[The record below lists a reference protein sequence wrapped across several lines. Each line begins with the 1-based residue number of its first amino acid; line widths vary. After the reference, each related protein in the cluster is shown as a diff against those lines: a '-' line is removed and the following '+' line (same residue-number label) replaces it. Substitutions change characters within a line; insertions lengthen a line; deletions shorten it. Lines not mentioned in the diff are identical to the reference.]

1 MGMTKRDFLRSVGAV
16 AGVGAAYHT
25 MSAMGLLGPVMAQA
39 TAPELPLGSGYGK
52 RVVILGAGISG
63 MTAAYELSKAGF
75 DCTILEATSRAGGRN
90 LTVRGGDVI
99 RETDNR
105 QWVDFDQEDHL
116 YANMGPARIPY
127 HHRVILGYCKE
138 FGVELEVFT
147 NDNRGALFHN
157 AEAFGGKTVAGR
169 QVMTDLRGYVA
180 ELLAKAVNRNALDE
194 DLTGDDKERVLAM
207 LTSFGGLD
215 PDYLYAGSNRSG
227 YQGEQINAGIT
238 PGDVNDPLDFSE
250 LLKSDFWQYKLHFS
264 QFLNQNPTLFQPVGG
279 MDAIAKA
286 FRARVGHLIQFQSVV
301 EGIRKTPEGV
311 RIVYVDQRRNAQEAI
326 EADFAICTIPAPVLK
341 DIPNDFAP
349 ETQVAI
355 ESIEFE
361 HAVKIGFQARR
372 RFWEEDHAIYGGI
385 SWTDQDI
392 TQIWYP
398 SNGYHQR
405 KGVVMGAYIWDDQ
418 PGQGLRFTQMTPP
431 ERLRTA
437 MAEGEQIHPGYAD
450 EIESGVSRAWL
461 NVPFQKGGWPRN
473 YAAPAEL
480 LQPDGAIYFAGDQAT
495 ALPGWQEGAALAA
508 HAAVEAIHAR
518 VTATQASA

>member
-1 MGMTKRDFLRSVGAV
+1 MGML
-16 AGVGAAYHT
+16 
-25 MSAMGLLGPVMAQA
+25 
-39 TAPELPLGSGYGK
+39 TA
-52 RVVILGAGISG
+52 
-63 MTAAYELSKAGF
+63 
-75 DCTILEATSRAGGRN
+75 
-90 LTVRGGDVI
+90 
-99 RETDNR
+99 
-105 QWVDFDQEDHL
+105 
-116 YANMGPARIPY
+116 
-127 HHRVILGYCKE
+127 
-138 FGVELEVFT
+138 
-147 NDNRGALFHN
+147 
-157 AEAFGGKTVAGR
+157 
-169 QVMTDLRGYVA
+169 
-180 ELLAKAVNRNALDE
+180 
-194 DLTGDDKERVLAM
+194 
-207 LTSFGGLD
+207 FGGLD
-215 PDYLYAGSNRSG
+215 PDHLYAGSNRSG
-227 YQGEQINAGIT
+227 YQGEQINAGIA

-301 EGIRKTPEGV
+301 EEIRKTSQGV
-311 RIVYVDQRRNAQEAI
+311 RVVYQNQTRNAQEAV

-349 ETQVAI
+349 ETQAAI

-361 HAVKIGFQARR
+361 HAVKIGFQAKR
-372 RFWEEDHAIYGGI
+372 RFWEDDHAIYGGI

-405 KGVVMGAYIWDDQ
+405 KGVIMGAYIWDDQ

-437 MAEGEQIHPGYAD
+437 MAEGEQIHPGYTD

-473 YAAPAEL
+473 YAAPPEL
-480 LQPDGAIYFAGDQAT
+480 LEPDGAIYFAGDQAT

-508 HAAVEAIHAR
+508 HAAVAAIHAR
-518 VTATQASA
+518 VTAS

>member
-1 MGMTKRDFLRSVGAV
+1 MGMTKRDFLRAIGAV
-16 AGVGAAYHT
+16 AGVSATYHT
-25 MSAMGLLGPVMAQA
+25 MSALGLLGTAEAKSV
-39 TAPELPLGSGYGK
+39 APELPLGSGFGK

-63 MTAAYELSKAGF
+63 MTSAYELSKAGYH
-75 DCTILEATSRAGGRN
+75 CTILEATNRAGGRN

-99 RETDNR
+99 REIDSR

-127 HHRVILGYCKE
+127 HHRAILGYCKE

-157 AEAFGGKTVAGR
+157 AQAFGGEPVVGR

-180 ELLAKAVNRNALDE
+180 ELLAKAVNRDALDAE
-194 DLTGDDKERVLAM
+194 LSGDDKERVLAM

-215 PDYLYAGSNRSG
+215 PDHLYTGSNRSG
-227 YQGEQINAGIT
+227 YQGERINAGLA

-250 LLKSDFWQYKLHFS
+250 LLKSDFWEYKLHFS
-264 QFLNQNPTLFQPVGG
+264 QFLNQNPTMFQPVGG
-279 MDAIAKA
+279 MDAIARA
-286 FRARVGHLIQFQSVV
+286 FRSRVQHLIQFESVV
-301 EGIRKTPEGV
+301 EEILKRPQGV
-311 RIVYVDQRRNAQEAI
+311 RIVYRNQRRNQQEAI

-341 DIPNDFAP
+341 DIPNDFTL
-349 ETQVAI
+349 ETQAAI
-355 ESIEFE
+355 ASIAYVP
-361 HAVKIGFQARR
+361 AVKVGFQTRR

-398 SNGYHQR
+398 SNGYHRR
-405 KGVVMGAYIWDDQ
+405 KGVIMGAYIWDDQ
-418 PGQGLRFTQMTPP
+418 PGQGQRFSQMTPP
-431 ERLRTA
+431 ERLRA
-437 MAEGEQIHPGYAD
+437 AIAEGEQIHPGYAD
-450 EIESGVSRAWL
+450 EIESGVSRAWSE
-461 NVPFQKGGWPRN
+461 VPFQKGGWPEN
-473 YAAPAEL
+473 YQAPAAL
-480 LQPDGAIYFAGDQAT
+480 QQPDGAIYFAGDQAT

-518 VTATQASA
+518 VTAN